1 MSINKNYLLGMD
13 LGTTNIKGIIS
24 DQEGNI
30 EAVATASNELIHPAP
45 GLVEQNAN
53 DWWKN
58 IASVFWSLTRQVPEE
73 VIKNIRGICI
83 SSQTVTMLPVDKNGK
98 PLRNALIW
106 MDGRS
111 GKEVSE
117 IISSVGLPEF
127 VRITGGQP
135 DMAFLPNKILWFK
148 KNEPELFGQTWRFL
162 QASSYANFKLTGNM
176 TMDVDQAIKSQCLDI
191 NTMQWSKPIGDAI
204 GIDLND
210 YLPQPQGVDT
220 VIGYVTKEAAEET
233 GLVSGIPVVCGASDA
248 VASMYA
254 LGLSRPGEAG
264 ESSGTSSLLF
274 CCHTEGTDPFLPVVA
289 KPSSIAGVPYVFDAP
304 ISASGAS
311 LKFFLDVFGA
321 EEKKTA
327 KKMGVNVYDYLNL
340 KAMQAPAG
348 SNGLF
353 YYPYLLGERAPLWNN
368 HAKGMFIGMTMST
381 TRQDLIRAVF
391 EGTAYAIR
399 HVMSVMKETGAPIDS
414 FRVTGGGAKSRTW
427 SMIKAAM
434 LNVPVYVMDEKA
446 GDVPFGDVLI
456 AGHGVGL
463 FPNLEE
469 TMAELVQPQ
478 EIIMPNA
485 KWVKVY
491 NERFPMFVDMYK
503 HLDLDLFK
511 LNGMLKQQ

>member
-1 MSINKNYLLGMD
+1 MSNAKNYLLGMD
-13 LGTTNIKGIIS
+13 LGTTNIKGIIA
-24 DQEGNI
+24 DEEGNV
-30 EAVATASNELIHPAP
+30 EATASSSNEVLHPAP
-45 GLVEQNAN
+45 GMVEQNAN

-58 IASVFWSLTRQVPEE
+58 VASVFWSLTRQVPEDI
-73 VIKNIRGICI
+73 IKNIKGICI

-117 IISSVGLPEF
+117 IISAVGLPEF
-127 VRITGGQP
+127 IRITGGQP
-135 DMAFLPNKILWFK
+135 DRAFLPNKILWFK
-148 KNEPELFGQTWRFL
+148 KNEPELFEKTCCFL
-162 QASSYANFKLTGNM
+162 QASSFANYKLTGNM
-176 TMDVDQAIKSQCLDI
+176 TMDIDQAIKSQCLDI
-191 NTMQWSKPIGDAI
+191 NTMEWSKTIGDAI
-204 GIDLND
+204 GVDLNKL
-210 YLPQPQGVDT
+210 LPKPQKVHD
-220 VIGYVTKEAAEET
+220 VIGYVTEAAAEET
-233 GLVSGIPVVCGASDA
+233 GLVSGIPVLCGASDA

-274 CCHTEGTDPFLPVVA
+274 CCHTEATDPYLPVVA

-311 LKFFLDVFGA
+311 LKWFLDLMGF

-327 KKMGVNVYDYLNL
+327 KKMGINVYDYLNL
-340 KAMQAPAG
+340 KAMQSPAG

-353 YYPYLLGERAPLWNN
+353 YFPYLLGERAPLWNN
-368 HAKGMFIGMTMST
+368 HAKGMFIGMSMST
-381 TRQDLIRAVF
+381 SRQDLIRSVF

-399 HVMSVMKETGAPIDS
+399 HVFSVMKETGAPITS
-414 FRVTGGGAKSRTW
+414 LRVTGGGAKSRTW

-456 AGHGVGL
+456 AGHGVGI

-469 TMAELVQPQ
+469 TMAELVQAQ

-485 KWVKVY
+485 KWAKAY
-491 NERFPMFVDMYK
+491 DKLFPMYVDMYK
-503 HLDLDLFK
+503 HLDVDLFK
-511 LNGMLKQQ
+511 LNSMAGE